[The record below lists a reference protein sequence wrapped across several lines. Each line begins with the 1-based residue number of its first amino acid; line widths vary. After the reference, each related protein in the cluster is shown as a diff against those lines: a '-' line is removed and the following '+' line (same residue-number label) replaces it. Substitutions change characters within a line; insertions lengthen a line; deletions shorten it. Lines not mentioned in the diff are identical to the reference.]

1 MTGFLTLL
9 ASDANMC
16 NCDGIQPNL
25 TDEEIYGQIAGTP
38 CSAITVDLLKVY
50 QKPVNCYLNYKLWGN
65 VGSSEGELQNVASL
79 LEVMI
84 GQKIADPN
92 DCTGMESLVEIRSLV
107 DRIVKKGVC
116 L

>member
-9 ASDANMC
+9 ASDADMC
-16 NCDGIQPNL
+16 NCDGIQPQM
-25 TDEEIYGQIAGTP
+25 TDDEIYGVGTGTP

-50 QKPVNCYLNYKLWGN
+50 KKPVDCYLNFKLWGN
-65 VGSSEGELQNVASL
+65 VGSSEGELQNISSL
-79 LEVMI
+79 LDIMI
-84 GQKIADPN
+84 GQKIGNPN
-92 DCTGMESLVEIRSLV
+92 DCTGMESLVIIRSIV